1 MSENSNNPPARKR
14 VVHWFKIPEQLWPES
29 GGVKKLGFV
38 ELTANEELFATKRCM
53 GDVARLVFELA
64 RESLRYVE
72 DANGVRTIYTSDD
85 SVDLLW
91 GSFHPSIRNTALSAY
106 NKLHSTKPEQ
116 MASFLDSREVTTV

>member
-1 MSENSNNPPARKR
+1 MSENSNNPPVRKR
-14 VVHWFKIPEQLWPES
+14 VVHWYTVPAMLVPDA
-29 GGVKKLGFV
+29 GGVTKMGFV

-64 RESLRYVE
+64 RESLRYVV
-72 DANGVRTIYTSDD
+72 DASGQRTIYTSDD

-91 GSFHPSIRNTALSAY
+91 GSFAPTVRNMALSAY

-116 MASFLDSREVTTV
+116 MADFLDSREVSTV